1 MYTSKYSKNDKIEA
15 LRDKLNA
22 SNIIK
27 KDLFER
33 SRIERTEPRFGQDNS
48 RMQTTLFGQMGGG
61 GKYDDLKS
69 KIQKEA

>member
-27 KDLFER
+27 NDLFER
-33 SRIERTEPRFGQDNS
+33 SRLERTEPRFG
-48 RMQTTLFGQMGGG
+48 
-61 GKYDDLKS
+61 
-69 KIQKEA
+69 